1 MTRSATNNGFQVTE
15 KQLIEK
21 LAQVQIQADNNQIR
35 VIELLLAEVV
45 FMEQHYMSSFHRGQK
60 LDLTSLPHFLEES
73 IELHGETFSVEVE
86 QTLGNPPIFDG
97 VRL

>member
-60 LDLTSLPHFLEES
+60 LDLNTLPRFLEENS
-73 IELHGETFSVEVE
+73 DRPTCKKSRKTRTTKNKGS
-86 QTLGNPPIFDG
+86 
-97 VRL
+97 

>member
-1 MTRSATNNGFQVTE
+1 MTRSENSNGFQVTE
-15 KQLIEK
+15 TQLVEK
-21 LAQVQIQADNNQIR
+21 LVQVQKLADNNQIR

-73 IELHGETFSVEVE
+73 AKHDTQPSQKRPRKKRNIKRKRT
-86 QTLGNPPIFDG
+86 
-97 VRL
+97 